1 MNDSTNTTDQNRIL
15 GFLARV
21 DRRLRVN
28 ESLEG
33 LTLGLWAL
41 SGLLVVSW
49 LFGNW
54 GIWERPA
61 PRTALLLTYVAALA
75 GLIAWCFTRRKGLK
89 TPAGVADDRSDSK
102 DALKS
107 SLDFIGL
114 PERTPWMDFQ
124 IHRTAELAAGLSVS
138 EIAPTVLPRPIYY
151 SAGLAV
157 GLAVLLSWNPAWL
170 QEVDATT
177 WFSPSD
183 PQIADATSGEDA
195 GALPEQEEERLQELD
210 EAREALQRE
219 LEMPESLR
227 DLQAAKEALAASRLE
242 MDQLNMDLENLGAE
256 LESTPALA
264 DLAEAMKSKDA
275 EKAAELL
282 RSLAE
287 KLKSAQ
293 TSEELQ
299 ALLESLK
306 DANVQQGDLAD
317 LLEKLENA
325 QGNMS
330 PESLAEMAQAL
341 QDAANQ
347 LESMSEQMAADQALE
362 AMGEEMQ
369 SLQAAMGQQ
378 QQAGEQQ
385 PGQQQQAGGQATES
399 AGMMSSQLQMAQF
412 QGDPSS
418 AVPVDAGPAGDATGP
433 GGGQEPVLGEATTL
447 DVQLEMELLKT
458 EEREEPIPEEIF
470 ERLSRQ
476 EKSTLNYEALSQRG
490 SYAEDSALAHES
502 LPWIYRSL
510 VKQYFLSMVSKS
522 ETKSESGS
530 VR

>member
-1 MNDSTNTTDQNRIL
+1 MNDSATTDQNQIL

-21 DRRLRVN
+21 DRRIRLH
-28 ESLEG
+28 EG
-33 LTLGLWAL
+33 LDALTTGLWAL
-41 SGLLVVSW
+41 SALLVLSK
-49 LFGNW
+49 LFGV
-54 GIWERPA
+54 WEYP
-61 PRTALLLTYVAALA
+61 TARVVLLLIYGTALA
-75 GLIAWCFTRRKGLK
+75 GFVAFRGLRRKGLAR
-89 TPAGVADDRSDSK
+89 PAGVADARSDSK

-114 PERTPWMDFQ
+114 PERTRWMEFQ
-124 IHRTAELAAGLSVS
+124 IHRTAGLAEGLSPA
-138 EIAPTVLPRPIYY
+138 EIAPAAPSKSLYY
-151 SAGLAV
+151 SAALAIGLA
-157 GLAVLLSWNPAWL
+157 ALLSWNPMWL

-177 WFSPSD
+177 WFTAGEAL
-183 PQIADATSGEDA
+183 IAEAVGED
-195 GALPEQEEERLQELD
+195 GEPLPEEPKQLEELD
-210 EAREALQRE
+210 QAIEALRRRE
-219 LEMPESLR
+219 LEMPETLR
-227 DLQAAKEALAASRLE
+227 DLQAAKDALAASRLE
-242 MDQLNMDLENLGAE
+242 MEQLESDLENLGAQ
-256 LESTPALA
+256 LESTPSLA
-264 DLAEAMKSKDA
+264 ELAEAMKSKDA

-306 DANVQQGDLAD
+306 DANVQQADLAE
-317 LLEKLENA
+317 LLERLEKA
-325 QGNMS
+325 QGTMS

-341 QDAANQ
+341 QDAARE
-347 LESMSEQMAADQALE
+347 LESMGEQMAADQAME

-369 SLQAAMGQQ
+369 TLQAGMGQQ
-378 QQAGEQQ
+378 QQAGQQ
-385 PGQQQQAGGQATES
+385 QQGQQQQSGGQATQS

-458 EEREEPIPEEIF
+458 AERDEPIPEEIF

-476 EKSTLNYEALSQRG
+476 EKSTLNYEALTQRG
-490 SYAEDSALAHES
+490 SYAEDSALGHES
-502 LPWIYRSL
+502 IPWVYRSL
-510 VKQYFLSMVSKS
+510 VKQYFLTIVSKS
-522 ETKSESGS
+522 EAKSEAESPK
-530 VR
+530 

>member
-49 LFGNW
+49 LFG
-54 GIWERPA
+54 IWERPA
-61 PRTALLLTYVAALA
+61 PRTALLLIYGAALA
-75 GLIAWCFTRRKGLK
+75 GLIAWSFTRRKGLEA
-89 TPAGVADDRSDSK
+89 PAGVADDRSDSK

-124 IHRTAELAAGLSVS
+124 IHRTAELAGGLSAA

-151 SAGLAV
+151 SAALAV
-157 GLAVLLSWNPAWL
+157 ALAVLLSWNPAWL

-183 PQIADATSGEDA
+183 PRIADANSGEDP
-195 GALPEQEEERLQELD
+195 GALPEQEEERLQELE

-219 LEMPESLR
+219 LEKPETLR
-227 DLQAAKEALAASRLE
+227 DLQAAKDALAASRLE

-378 QQAGEQQ
+378 QQQGGEQQ

-433 GGGQEPVLGEATTL
+433 GGGQEPVPGEATTL

-510 VKQYFLSMVSKS
+510 VKQYFLSIVSKS

>member
-1 MNDSTNTTDQNRIL
+1 MNESTNTADQNLIL

-28 ESLEG
+28 EAIEG
-33 LTLGLWAL
+33 LTLGIWGLCGLLMLSRL
-41 SGLLVVSW
+41 SGV
-49 LFGNW
+49 
-54 GIWERPA
+54 WENPT
-61 PRTALLLTYVAALA
+61 PRAALLLIYGVSLAAF
-75 GLIAWCFTRRKGLK
+75 IAWSFLRRKGLSA
-89 TPAGVADDRSDSK
+89 PARVADDRSDSK

-114 PERTPWMDFQ
+114 PERTRWMDFQ
-124 IHRTAELAAGLSVS
+124 IRRSAGFAAGLSPTV
-138 EIAPTVLPRPIYY
+138 IAPTVLPRPLYY
-151 SAGLAV
+151 ASGLAV
-157 GLAVLLSWNPAWL
+157 GLAVLLSWNPSWM
-170 QEVDATT
+170 QEMDAAT
-177 WFSPSD
+177 WFTASD
-183 PQIADATSGEDA
+183 PLTADAASPEEGEV
-195 GALPEQEEERLQELD
+195 LPEQEERLQDVD
-210 EAREALQRE
+210 EALESLRKQ
-219 LEMPESLR
+219 LEMPETLR

-242 MDQLNMDLENLGAE
+242 MEQLASDLENLGTE
-256 LESTPALA
+256 LESTAALA
-264 DLAEAMKSKDA
+264 ELAEAMKSKDA
-275 EKAAELL
+275 ERAAELL

-287 KLKSAQ
+287 KLKNAQ

-306 DANVQQGDLAD
+306 DANVQQADLAE
-317 LLEKLENA
+317 LLEKLEKA

-330 PESLAEMAQAL
+330 QEALAEMAQAL

-369 SLQAAMGQQ
+369 SLQAGMGQQ
-378 QQAGEQQ
+378 QAAGEQQ
-385 PGQQQQAGGQATES
+385 PGQQQQAGGQATQS

-433 GGGQEPVLGEATTL
+433 GGGEQPVLGEATTL

-476 EKSTLNYEALSQRG
+476 EKSTLNYEALSQRS
-490 SYAEDSALAHES
+490 SYAEDSALAHGS
-502 LPWIYRSL
+502 IPWLYRSL
-510 VKQYFLSMVSKS
+510 VKQYFLSIVSKS
-522 ETKSESGS
+522 EAKSESGPS
-530 VR
+530 K

>member
-28 ESLEG
+28 EALEA
-33 LTLGLWAL
+33 LSLGLWAL
-41 SGLLVVSW
+41 SGLLLGSW
-49 LFGNW
+49 LVGM
-54 GIWERPA
+54 WESPA
-61 PRTALLLTYVAALA
+61 PRAVLLLIYGVALA
-75 GLIAWCFTRRKGLK
+75 GFIAWSFTRREGLRA
-89 TPAGVADDRSDSK
+89 PAGVADARSDSK

-114 PERTPWMDFQ
+114 PERTRWMDFQ
-124 IHRTAELAAGLSVS
+124 IHRTADLAQVLSPN
-138 EIAPTVLPRPIYY
+138 EIAPTVLPRPLYY
-151 SAGLAV
+151 ATGLAV
-157 GLAVLLSWNPAWL
+157 GLAALLSWNPAWL

-177 WFSPSD
+177 WFSASD
-183 PQIADATSGEDA
+183 LLTADAASEQED
-195 GALPEQEEERLQELD
+195 GVTPEEEERLQELD
-210 EAREALQRE
+210 EAIEALRLRE
-219 LEMPESLR
+219 LEMPETLR

-242 MDQLNMDLENLGAE
+242 MEQLEMDLESLGGE

-264 DLAEAMKSKDA
+264 ELAEAMKSKDA
-275 EKAAELL
+275 QKAAELL

-287 KLKSAQ
+287 KLKNAQ
-293 TSEELQ
+293 TSQELQ
-299 ALLESLK
+299 ALLDSLK
-306 DANVQQGDLAD
+306 DANVQQADLAE
-317 LLEKLENA
+317 LLERLEKA
-325 QGNMS
+325 QGSMS

-347 LESMSEQMAADQALE
+347 LESMSEQMAADQALDS
-362 AMGEEMQ
+362 MGEEMQ

-378 QQAGEQQ
+378 QAEGQQQ

-399 AGMMSSQLQMAQF
+399 AGMMSRQLQMAQF

-458 EEREEPIPEEIF
+458 EERKEPIPEEIF

-490 SYAEDSALAHES
+490 SYAEDSALGHES

-510 VKQYFLSMVSKS
+510 VKQYFLSIVSKS
-522 ETKSESGS
+522 EAKSESGS
-530 VR
+530 SK

>member
-1 MNDSTNTTDQNRIL
+1 MNDSTNTTDRNLIL
-15 GFLARV
+15 GFLASV

-28 ESLEG
+28 EALQG
-33 LTLGLWAL
+33 LALGLWAL
-41 SGLLVVSW
+41 SGLLLASW
-49 LFGNW
+49 LFGV
-54 GIWERPA
+54 WERPGIRA
-61 PRTALLLTYVAALA
+61 ALLLIYGAALA
-75 GLIAWCFTRRKGLK
+75 GFIAWSFTRRKGLK
-89 TPAGVADDRSDSK
+89 APAGVADARSDSK

-114 PERTPWMDFQ
+114 PDRTRWMDFQ
-124 IHRTAELAAGLSVS
+124 IHRTADLAQGLSAT
-138 EIAPTVLPRPIYY
+138 EIAPTVLPRRFYY
-151 SAGLAV
+151 AAGVAFGLA
-157 GLAVLLSWNPAWL
+157 ALLSWNPAWL

-177 WFSPSD
+177 WFTASVPLT
-183 PQIADATSGEDA
+183 ADTAVAEEDS
-195 GALPEQEEERLQELD
+195 ALPEEEELQQLD
-210 EAREALQRE
+210 EALEALRQRE

-227 DLQAAKEALAASRLE
+227 DLQAAKDALAASRLE
-242 MDQLNMDLENLGAE
+242 MEQLEMDLENLGTE
-256 LESTPALA
+256 LESTAALGE
-264 DLAEAMKSKDA
+264 LAEAMKSKDA

-287 KLKSAQ
+287 KLKNAQ

-299 ALLESLK
+299 ALMESLK
-306 DANVQQGDLAD
+306 DANVQQADLAE
-317 LLEKLENA
+317 LLEKLEKA

-330 PESLAEMAQAL
+330 QESLAEMAQAL

-347 LESMSEQMAADQALE
+347 LESMSEQMAADAE

-378 QQAGEQQ
+378 QSAGQQQ
-385 PGQQQQAGGQATES
+385 PGQQQQQAGGQATQS

-490 SYAEDSALAHES
+490 SYAEDSALGHES
-502 LPWIYRSL
+502 IPWLYRSL
-510 VKQYFLSMVSKS
+510 IKQYFLSIVSKS
-522 ETKSESGS
+522 EAKSESGS
-530 VR
+530 EK